1 MKISRNT
8 TQQTCKKAANRKL
21 QAATTTNI
29 VNKMESKNGAN

>member
-21 QAATTTNI
+21 QAATTTNM
-29 VNKMESKNGAN
+29 NKMESKNGAN